1 MAHSCEMNG
10 IHIPT
15 LPLYFKGQVVRG
27 FGRGSRTLGFPTAN
41 LDPKCFADKLT
52 TSDEGVY
59 FGWSRLNNEEP
70 IEQMVMSIGYNP
82 QFGNQTKTVEVHI
95 LKEYNREFYGECL
108 RVIAVGWIRHMQR
121 FADIESLVAAIKKD
135 IAIAK
140 ERLKEPKNERFKYD
154 RFLTEPLS

>member
-82 QFGNQTKTVEVHI
+82 QFGNQTKTVVRSH
-95 LKEYNREFYGECL
+95 LEYNSPWDL
-108 RVIAVGWIRHMQR
+108 
-121 FADIESLVAAIKKD
+121 SLIDNA
-135 IAIAK
+135 
-140 ERLKEPKNERFKYD
+140 ERLDNSSILLCPFAELGTRLGSAHPKRV
-154 RFLTEPLS
+154 